1 MEQLIF
7 GTGRVRRFTQDSP
20 VLPDVWLRFA
30 GVRTDSQDDDEPA
43 DAFQPLKLLLTPLR
57 ETFSGNVRQT
67 IVERLAAERAT
78 PAWKKLA
85 RRERPGPS
93 RVVYNQST
101 VAATLR
107 FADLVRVI
115 LPLTDWWWRTIGGKV
130 SDGDFADPEIRK
142 YIAVA
147 IKNPENPPA
156 PEIPQISDRVRPDV
170 LWLVRAVGV
179 LAMIHRGESQRIP
192 EPLRRRQPDV
202 NKLTDV
208 HWRRIAASALD
219 AIAGL
224 ETTAVPEAKIY
235 SVSLNRRAN
244 PGVFDSALAVK
255 ADAGRRLFNISCA
268 KLSWA
273 VLDTGIDATHFA
285 FRARQDDENKTFYD
299 TFYDAGKKLNHTRVK
314 ATFDF
319 TCIEDLIDPDVTA
332 EELPERLR
340 KRFKS
345 LKKLDQEL
353 KHLKTSVKKGLSVDW
368 ASIRQFIEIP
378 MDEYEQPLHDHG
390 THVAGVLAADWKT
403 SDTPKSR
410 SELVGV
416 CPDLNLYDF
425 RVLDRNGA
433 GDEFN
438 IMCAL
443 QFIRFLNSTNDFVAV
458 HGANLSLSIPH
469 DVTNYACGRTPIC
482 DEAERVVHSGVVVVA
497 AAGNQGYRK
506 FSTPD
511 GASFETYSSIS
522 ITDPGNADLVIT
534 VGATHRSKP
543 HTYGVS
549 YFSSRGPTGDGR
561 CKPDLVA
568 PGEKIT
574 APRPGN
580 GQGITDGTSQAA
592 PHVSGAAA
600 LMMARH
606 SELIGRPQQVKEVLC
621 STATDLG
628 RERYFQGA
636 GMLDILRALQKV

>member
-20 VLPDVWLRFA
+20 VLPDVWLRYA

-67 IVERLAAERAT
+67 IVERLEAERAT

-85 RRERPGPS
+85 RHERPGPS

-115 LPLTDWWWRTIGGKV
+115 LPLTDWWWGTIGGKV
-130 SDGDFADPEIRK
+130 ADGDFADPEIRK

-147 IKNPENPPA
+147 IRNPENPPA

-179 LAMIHRGESQRIP
+179 LAMIHRGQSGQIP

-224 ETTAVPEAKIY
+224 ETTALPEARIY

-255 ADAGRRLFNISCA
+255 ADAGRRLFNIRCA

-285 FRARQDDENKTFYD
+285 FRARQDDENETFYD
-299 TFYDAGKKLNHTRVK
+299 TFYDAGKQINHTRVK

-378 MDEYEQPLHDHG
+378 MDEYEPPQHDHG

-482 DEAERVVHSGVVVVA
+482 DEAERVVQSGVVVVA

-511 GASFETYSSIS
+511 GMSFETYSSIS

-574 APRPGN
+574 APLPGN
-580 GQGITDGTSQAA
+580 GQGIKDGTSQAA

-606 SELIGRPQQVKEVLC
+606 SELIGRP
-621 STATDLG
+621 
-628 RERYFQGA
+628 
-636 GMLDILRALQKV
+636 